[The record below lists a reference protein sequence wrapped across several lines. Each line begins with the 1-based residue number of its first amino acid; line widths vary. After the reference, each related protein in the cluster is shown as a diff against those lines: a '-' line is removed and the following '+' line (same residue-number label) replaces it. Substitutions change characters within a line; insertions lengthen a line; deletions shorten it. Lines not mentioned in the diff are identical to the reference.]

1 VGSKSLNLNISNIYF
16 RELNIEDLFMT
27 LSPKSSEPQK
37 VDFGNDN
44 ATFIDISHWHQKL
57 KKLDEKQLYEDIIK
71 KKVFGVGCYHKLPAG
86 PDTKSTV
93 IRRQMNTN
101 KGTVQSE
108 RSIIIGVLLLK
119 L

>member
-1 VGSKSLNLNISNIYF
+1 
-16 RELNIEDLFMT
+16 MT

-71 KKVFGVGCYHKLPAG
+71 KKVFGVDATTNCQLGQ
-86 PDTKSTV
+86 T
-93 IRRQMNTN
+93 RRALSFGG
-101 KGTVQSE
+101 K
-108 RSIIIGVLLLK
+108 
-119 L
+119 